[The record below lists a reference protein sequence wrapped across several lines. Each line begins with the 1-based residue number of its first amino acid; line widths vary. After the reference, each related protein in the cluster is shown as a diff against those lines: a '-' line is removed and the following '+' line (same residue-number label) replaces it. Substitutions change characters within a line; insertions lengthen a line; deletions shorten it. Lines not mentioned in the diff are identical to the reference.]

1 MSSSARR
8 FVAALAFSSALC
20 AVASVDAAAGDGDL
34 DTRFNHD
41 TIPAVNGGI
50 GRGSL
55 TVDFDNLA
63 GTPSFDVARGIAK
76 LPDGKYLVA
85 ALVNP
90 GANGKVGLVRLN
102 ADGTRDTSFGS
113 PGSLGRILR
122 SGGGTGSSG
131 GVLSVAGPVVRG
143 NRAYYAY
150 TTEADYG
157 GGQHFARALVCRI
170 DFDGVPD
177 TNFRSWGF
185 GNNPSAWPAGCSIA
199 DTATLGWGAEVSD
212 MSVEP
217 SFGYVVTALTYR
229 QGSAA
234 DAPTNGAFTWMN
246 DVGKDD
252 LSGVSLD
259 LPQFKP
265 VTADGDF
272 EAARRVHFSRVAGAS
287 EYDFFLAFDYQPSD
301 GSPHRAALR
310 HYHGITQQQEVA
322 LPALSPT
329 AGSSIGALA
338 FETGPGNLGFDAF
351 ALVVANVADGD
362 VNGALMRP
370 ALTRVP
376 IAQGSSDLQA
386 GATTTFLDGFCTSAA
401 ALGLRESCLVTAAQ
415 YDPQFRQL
423 WLAGSW
429 RIEGSAIYDYAMVG
443 RLQRAANDWYALSP
457 LASTQ
462 SFRSYA
468 FNASLGETRRHWG
481 AAMLLDN
488 LQPVIAGDRQLNAN
502 DPGNVNHD
510 VLVFRL
516 RGADRIF
523 DDGLEF

>member
-1 MSSSARR
+1 MPSHARR
-8 FVAALAFSSALC
+8 LVAAFALSSALC
-20 AVASVDAAAGDGDL
+20 NAGSVAEAATDSDL

-41 TIPAVNGGI
+41 TVPAANGGI
-50 GRGSL
+50 GQGSL
-55 TVDFDNLA
+55 SVDFDNLVGA
-63 GTPSFDVARGIAK
+63 PSFDVARGIAK
-76 LPDGKYLVA
+76 LPGGKYLVA
-85 ALVNP
+85 SLVNP

-102 ADGTRDTSFGS
+102 PDGTRDTGFGS

-122 SGGGTGSSG
+122 SGGGTGSNG

-157 GGQHFARALVCRI
+157 GGQHFARVVVCRI

-185 GNNPSAWPAGCSIA
+185 GSNPSAWPAGCSIA
-199 DTATLGWGAEVSD
+199 DTATLGWAAEVSD
-212 MSVEP
+212 ISVEP
-217 SFGYVVTALTYR
+217 GFGYVVTALTYR
-229 QGSAA
+229 QASAA
-234 DAPTNGAFTWMN
+234 NAPTDGAFTWMN
-246 DVGKDD
+246 DIGKDD
-252 LSGVSLD
+252 LSGVALD
-259 LPQFKP
+259 MPQFKR
-265 VTADGDF
+265 VTAEGDF

-287 EYDFFLAFDYQPSD
+287 EYDFFLALDYQPND

-310 HYHGITQQQEVA
+310 HYHGIDQQQEVTM
-322 LPALSPT
+322 PWLSSA

-338 FETGPGNLGFDAF
+338 FETGPGNLGFDTF

-362 VNGALMRP
+362 SNGALMRP
-370 ALTRVP
+370 ALMRVP

-386 GATTTFLDGFCTSAA
+386 GAFTTFLDGFCTSTAA
-401 ALGLRESCLVTAAQ
+401 FGLRESCLVTAAQ
-415 YDPQFRQL
+415 YDPVFRQL

-429 RIEGSAIYDYAMVG
+429 RVEGSSIYDYALVG
-443 RLQRAANDWYALSP
+443 RLQRAANDQYGLSP
-457 LASTQ
+457 LSSGT

-488 LQPVIAGDRQLNAN
+488 LQPVIVGDRQLNAN

-510 VLVFRL
+510 ALVFRL

-523 DDGLEF
+523 DDGLEY

>member
-1 MSSSARR
+1 MPLTVRSL
-8 FVAALAFSSALC
+8 AAVFAFSSALSR
-20 AVASVDAAAGDGDL
+20 AVSVHAAASDSDL

-50 GRGSL
+50 GRGSSS
-55 TVDFDNLA
+55 VDFDNLV
-63 GTPSFDVARGIAK
+63 GVPSFDVARGIAK

-90 GANGKVGLVRLN
+90 GANGKVGLMRLN
-102 ADGTRDTSFGS
+102 PDGTRDASFGS

-122 SGGGTGSSG
+122 SGGGTGSGG
-131 GVLSVAGPVVRG
+131 GVLSVTGPVIRG
-143 NRAYYAY
+143 DRAYYAY

-157 GGQHFARALVCRI
+157 GGQHFARAVVCRM
-170 DFDGVPD
+170 DFDGAPD
-177 TNFRSWGF
+177 TSFRSWGF
-185 GNNPSAWPAGCSIA
+185 GGDPSAWPSGCSIA

-212 MSVEP
+212 ISVEP
-217 SFGYVVTALTYR
+217 GFGHVVTALTYR

-234 DAPTNGAFTWMN
+234 NAPTNGAFTWMD

-252 LSGVSLD
+252 LSGVALD
-259 LPQFKP
+259 LPQFKL

-272 EAARRVHFSRVAGAS
+272 EAARRVHFSRAAGAS
-287 EYDFFLAFDYQPSD
+287 EYDFFLALDYQPND

-310 HYHGITQQQEVA
+310 HYHGIDQQQEVA
-322 LPALSPT
+322 LPPLSPT

-338 FETGPGNLGFDAF
+338 FETGPVNLGFDSF

-362 VNGALMRP
+362 INGALMRP
-370 ALTRVP
+370 QLTRVP
-376 IAQGSSDLQA
+376 IAAGSSDLLT
-386 GATTTFLDGFCTSAA
+386 GATHTFLDGFCTSVAT
-401 ALGLRESCLVTAAQ
+401 LGLRESCLVNAAQ
-415 YDPQFRQL
+415 YDPMFRQL

-429 RIEGSAIYDYAMVG
+429 RIEGSTIYDYALVG
-443 RLQRAANDWYALSP
+443 RLQRAANDAYGLSP
-457 LASTQ
+457 LASSQ

-468 FNASLGETRRHWG
+468 FNTAIGETRRHWG

-502 DPGNVNHD
+502 DPANVNHD

-523 DDGLEF
+523 DDGFEF